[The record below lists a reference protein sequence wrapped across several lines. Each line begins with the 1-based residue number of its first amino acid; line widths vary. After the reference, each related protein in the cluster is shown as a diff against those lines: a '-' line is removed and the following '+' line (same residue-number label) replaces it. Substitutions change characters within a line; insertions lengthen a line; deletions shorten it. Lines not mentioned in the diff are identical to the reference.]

1 MNHINENDMIEE
13 GIYNINTRESVR
25 KAIPGDVV
33 VCIDVD
39 SELSYLEKNLNN
51 IIDGKLLLTFGKK
64 YTIEGLSFENYSL
77 KNDNGYYS
85 DYKHSRFVTNY
96 EFRNDKINKILE

>member
-1 MNHINENDMIEE
+1 MEVTQNLLDYRRM
-13 GIYNINTRESVR
+13 
-25 KAIPGDVV
+25 IPGDVV

-51 IIDGKLLLTFGKK
+51 GKLLLTFGKK

>member
-1 MNHINENDMIEE
+1 MEVTQNLLDYIKRDNRDFH
-13 GIYNINTRESVR
+13 
-25 KAIPGDVV
+25 ALIPGDVV

-51 IIDGKLLLTFGKK
+51 RFIIDGKLLLTFGKK